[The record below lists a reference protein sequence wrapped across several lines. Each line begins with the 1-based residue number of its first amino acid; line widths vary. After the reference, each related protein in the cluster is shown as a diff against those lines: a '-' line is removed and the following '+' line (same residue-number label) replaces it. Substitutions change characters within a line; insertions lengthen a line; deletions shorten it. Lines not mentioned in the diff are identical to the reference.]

1 MRISTYIQILELL
14 LAEHGD
20 VEVFQGTRPAYPP
33 RFEEITPVGPT
44 KTTIKIVHLDS

>member
-20 VEVFQGTRPAYPP
+20 MEVFQGTRPACPP
-33 RFEEITPVGPT
+33 KFEQITPVGPT
-44 KTTIKIVHLDS
+44 KMTIKIVRLDS